1 MSSKVQSCK
10 NGSMD
15 HLLREGRIVAKSN
28 VDLTPE
34 IISMLG
40 SVHGTYLENNGIIV
54 IGRDYRRDCRMLK
67 RAYTAGAMSTGIDIL
82 DLHVAPLPLV
92 EFCIRRFGASGGVY
106 FTSGHAQFD
115 EISMRFFNSLGIEL
129 PKNEMDKISSIWE
142 KKAIKRVPPANVG
155 KLSTIPHTE
164 SVYQKAVPGFIDK
177 SVIKGKKM
185 VLDCSYGPSGEIS
198 PTLFSNLDIEIISLN
213 TFVPNEIQ
221 TTIPNYHSIK
231 QISNI
236 IKASSAELGVVMDVD
251 GSRALYLDETGS
263 IADFD
268 QILAIFLL
276 YEKSIKNNRQS
287 PVILSQSP
295 SSIIPKICADCEQQF
310 FEVDNTPG
318 VISEKIK
325 EYRAIFGASN
335 TGKFYFA
342 EYGPFSDANLTTLK
356 LLEIMGETGMP
367 LSKLTRETPKTIK
380 GFKDMTINA
389 EVLDELFNIFDVNKK
404 KSSYTVIDA
413 LYGIKVIFEPG
424 SWVLLKPSLHRDAIE
439 LSAESPNKETI
450 NEMIKEMERI
460 LLAEEEKIASAKE
473 KLTGV
478 SATKMI

>member
-1 MSSKVQSCK
+1 M
-10 NGSMD
+10 
-15 HLLREGRIVAKSN
+15 LREGRILAKSN

-34 IISMLG
+34 VISLLG
-40 SVHGTYLENNGIIV
+40 SVHGTYLDNNGIIV

-67 RAYTAGAMSTGIDIL
+67 RAYTAGAMSTGIDLL

-92 EFCIRRFGASGGVY
+92 QFCVRRFGASAAVY
-106 FTSGHAQFD
+106 FTSGHARHE
-115 EISMRFFNSLGIEL
+115 EISIRFFNSLGIEL
-129 PKNEMDKISSIWE
+129 PKNEMDKMSSIWE
-142 KKAIKRVPPANVG
+142 KKSIRRVPVSRIG
-155 KLSTIPHTE
+155 KLSSIPHTQ

-177 SVIKGKKM
+177 NLIKGRKM
-185 VLDCSYGPSGEIS
+185 VLDCSYGPSGSIT
-198 PTLFSNLDIEIISLN
+198 PTLLSNLDVEIISLN
-213 TFVPNEIQ
+213 TFVPNEVQ

-251 GSRALYLDETGS
+251 GSRAIFLDETGS

-287 PVILSQSP
+287 SIILSQSH
-295 SSIIPKICADCEQQF
+295 SSIIPKICNEYEQQF
-310 FEVDNTPG
+310 YEVDNTPG

-325 EYRAIFGASN
+325 EHRAIFGASN
-335 TGKFYFA
+335 TGKFYFS

-367 LSKLTRETPKTIK
+367 LSKLMRETPKTIK
-380 GFKDMTINA
+380 GFKDITINA
-389 EVLDELFNIFDVNKK
+389 EILGELFNIFNPDSKK
-404 KSSYTVIDA
+404 FGFSIIDA
-413 LYGIKVIFEPG
+413 LYGVKVIFEPG

-439 LSAESPNKETI
+439 LSAESPNKETV

-460 LLAEEEKIASAKE
+460 LLAEEEKLASAKE
-473 KLTGV
+473 KLTSV
-478 SATKMI
+478 TTAKKR

>member
-1 MSSKVQSCK
+1 MSSIE
-10 NGSMD
+10 N
-15 HLLREGRIVAKSN
+15 LLREGRILGKSN
-28 VDLTPE
+28 VDLIPE
-34 IISMLG
+34 VISMLG
-40 SVHGTYLENNGIIV
+40 AVHGTYLENNGIIV

-67 RAYTAGAMSTGIDIL
+67 RAYTAGVMSTGIDIL

-106 FTSGHAQFD
+106 FTSGHARY
-115 EISMRFFNSLGIEL
+115 EEVSIRFFNSLGIEL
-129 PKNEMDKISSIWE
+129 PKNEMDKMSSIWE
-142 KKAIKRVPPANVG
+142 KKAIKRVTPARVG

-177 SVIKGKKM
+177 NLIKGKKM
-185 VLDCSYGPSGEIS
+185 VLDCSYGPSGEIT
-198 PTLFSNLDIEIISLN
+198 PTLLSNLDVEIISLN
-213 TFVPNEIQ
+213 TFVPNDVQ

-236 IKASSAELGVVMDVD
+236 VKASSYDLGVVMDVD
-251 GSRALYLDETGS
+251 GSRAIYLDETGS
-263 IADFD
+263 IADYD
-268 QILAIFLL
+268 QILAVFLM

-287 PVILSQSP
+287 PIILSQSH
-295 SSIIPKICADCEQQF
+295 SSIIPKICAEYEQEYF
-310 FEVDNTPG
+310 DVDNTPG

-325 EYRAIFGASN
+325 EHRAIFGASD

-367 LSKLTRETPKTIK
+367 LSKLLRETPKSIK
-380 GFKDMTINA
+380 GFKDITISA
-389 EVLDELFNIFDVNKK
+389 EVLGGLFNIFDPNSK
-404 KSSYTVIDA
+404 KSGFTIVDA

-439 LSAESPNKETI
+439 LSAESSNKETV
-450 NEMIKEMERI
+450 NEMIKEMERL
-460 LLAEEEKIASAKE
+460 LLAEEEK
-473 KLTGV
+473 LTG
-478 SATKMI
+478 ATAAKKR